1 MCDGFA
7 EAVEALKAGKA
18 VVFPTDTVYGLG
30 VSVEHARTPQAI
42 YGLKQRDAGKPIAWL
57 VGGVEALDEYGAD
70 VSDCARALA
79 AKHWPG
85 ALTIIVRANEN
96 VPEAFRSEAGT
107 IGLRMPDCK
116 TALELIE
123 SVRSPLA
130 TSSANVSGSPDS
142 SSAES
147 IDRSLLEKVA
157 ASIVNDVV
165 SGGVASTVI
174 DCSQGRIVVVRQGT
188 IVVSGEAT
196 SSGSASTAD

>member
-30 VSVEHARTPQAI
+30 VSVEHARTPRAI
-42 YGLKQRDAGKPIAWL
+42 YDLKQRDAGKPIAWL
-57 VGGVEALDEYGAD
+57 VGGVEALDEYGVEVPD
-70 VSDCARALA
+70 YARALA

-85 ALTIIVRANEN
+85 ALTIIVRANEC
-96 VPEAFRSEAGT
+96 VPEAFRSEVGT

-116 TALELIE
+116 TTLDLIE
-123 SVRSPLA
+123 SVGSPLA
-130 TSSANVSGSPDS
+130 TSSANVSGCPGS

-174 DCSQGRIVVVRQGT
+174 DCSQGKIVVVRQGT
-188 IVVSGEAT
+188 IAVSGEAT
-196 SSGSASTAD
+196 CSGSASAVD